1 MTDELS
7 REIETEDGKRWLST
21 DGKEYKSRSGAWKR
35 SKKLL
40 EEVEEVEEVTESDPI
55 SEDQDDTP
63 IWATYDY
70 GDIVDEV
77 SPTETVPTILKTIK
91 PAATTK
97 AKLSKKEIEA
107 KKSMNKSILTVGY
120 RTGDHLMTHYRRA
133 MLEDPKA
140 TPITHSDS
148 DYDWISNVTNEA
160 LEDSNIIVSDMIGT
174 GTIAVA
180 ANAHWFG
187 VPLYK
192 IHQES
197 EKSPFKGRVG
207 GAFGRFLRRLPI
219 IGKRLKAKDDAGKL
233 GVVKRE
239 QDTD

>member
-1 MTDELS
+1 MSDELTT
-7 REIETEDGKRWLST
+7 EIETEDGKRWLST

-40 EEVEEVEEVTESDPI
+40 EKKEEESKPEPEEV
-55 SEDQDDTP
+55 QDDTP
-63 IWATYDY
+63 IWASYDY

-91 PAATTK
+91 PAAVAK
-97 AKLSKKEIEA
+97 GKLSKKEIEA
-107 KKSMNKSILTVGY
+107 RKSMNKSILTVGY
-120 RTGDHLMTHYRRA
+120 RTGDHLLTGYRRA

-140 TPITHSDS
+140 TAITHSDS
-148 DYDWISNVTNEA
+148 DYNWISDVTNEA
-160 LEDSNIIVSDMIGT
+160 LEDSGVSVSDMVGT
-174 GTIAVA
+174 GTIAVV

-197 EKSPFKGRVG
+197 EKSPFKGRLG
-207 GAFGRFLRRLPI
+207 GAFGRIIRRLPI
-219 IGKRLKAKDDAGKL
+219 IGKRLKAKDDIVRGER
-233 GVVKRE
+233 GVRDE
-239 QDTD
+239 QV

>member
-1 MTDELS
+1 MSEDDLTT
-7 REIETEDGKRWLST
+7 EIETEEGKRWLST

-40 EEVEEVEEVTESDPI
+40 EQEEPQVEETQEEV
-55 SEDQDDTP
+55 QDDTP
-63 IWATYDY
+63 IWSTYDY

-91 PAATTK
+91 PAATAK
-97 AKLSKKEIEA
+97 GKLSKKEAAA

-120 RTGDHLMTHYRRA
+120 RTGDHLMTGYRRA

-140 TPITHSDS
+140 TAIIHSDS
-148 DYDWISNVTNEA
+148 DYNWISEVTNEA
-160 LEDSNIIVSDMIGT
+160 LEDSGVSVSDMVGT
-174 GTIAVA
+174 GTIAVV

-219 IGKRLKAKDDAGKL
+219 IGKRIKAKEEVEL
-233 GVVKRE
+233 FNGVKSN
-239 QDTD
+239 DNN

>member
-1 MTDELS
+1 MSDEDLTT
-7 REIETEDGKRWLST
+7 EIETEDGKRWLST

-40 EEVEEVEEVTESDPI
+40 EQEEPKVEESQEEV
-55 SEDQDDTP
+55 QDDTP
-63 IWATYDY
+63 IWSTYDY

-91 PAATTK
+91 PAAQAK
-97 AKLSKKEIEA
+97 GKLSKKEAAA

-120 RTGDHLMTHYRRA
+120 RTGDHLMTGYRRA

-140 TPITHSDS
+140 TAIVHSDS
-148 DYDWISNVTNEA
+148 DYNWISEVTNEA
-160 LEDSNIIVSDMIGT
+160 LEDSGVSVSDMVGT
-174 GTIAVA
+174 GTIAVV

-219 IGKRLKAKDDAGKL
+219 IGKRIKAKEEVEIFNGAKSN
-233 GVVKRE
+233 E
-239 QDTD
+239 

>member
-1 MTDELS
+1 MSDEDLTT
-7 REIETEDGKRWLST
+7 EIETEDGKRWLSS

-40 EEVEEVEEVTESDPI
+40 EQEEPKVEETQEEV
-55 SEDQDDTP
+55 QDDTP
-63 IWATYDY
+63 TWASYDY

-91 PAATTK
+91 PAAVAK
-97 AKLSKKEIEA
+97 GKLSKKEAAA

-120 RTGDHLMTHYRRA
+120 RTGDHLMTGYRRA

-140 TPITHSDS
+140 TAIVHSDS
-148 DYDWISNVTNEA
+148 DYNWISEVTNEA
-160 LEDSNIIVSDMIGT
+160 LEDSGVSVSDMVGT
-174 GTIAVA
+174 GTIAVV

-219 IGKRLKAKDDAGKL
+219 IGKRIKAKEEAQLFEVGEKHD
-233 GVVKRE
+233 
-239 QDTD
+239 

>member
-1 MTDELS
+1 MSVSDEDLTT
-7 REIETEDGKRWLST
+7 EIETEDGKRWLST

-40 EEVEEVEEVTESDPI
+40 EQEEPKVEESQEEV
-55 SEDQDDTP
+55 QDDTP
-63 IWATYDY
+63 IWSTYDY

-91 PAATTK
+91 PAAQAK
-97 AKLSKKEIEA
+97 GKLSKKEAAA

-120 RTGDHLMTHYRRA
+120 RTGDHLMTGYRRA

-140 TPITHSDS
+140 TAIVHSDS
-148 DYDWISNVTNEA
+148 DYNWISEVTNEA
-160 LEDSNIIVSDMIGT
+160 LEDSGVSVSDMVGT
-174 GTIAVA
+174 GTIAVV

-219 IGKRLKAKDDAGKL
+219 IGKRIKAKEEVEL
-233 GVVKRE
+233 FNGVKSN
-239 QDTD
+239 DNN

>member
-1 MTDELS
+1 MSEDDLTT
-7 REIETEDGKRWLST
+7 EIETEEGKRWLST

-40 EEVEEVEEVTESDPI
+40 EQEEPQVEETQEEV
-55 SEDQDDTP
+55 QDDTP
-63 IWATYDY
+63 IWSTYDY

-91 PAATTK
+91 PAAQAK
-97 AKLSKKEIEA
+97 GKLSKKEAAA

-120 RTGDHLMTHYRRA
+120 RTGDHLMSSYRRA

-140 TPITHSDS
+140 TAIIHSDS
-148 DYDWISNVTNEA
+148 DYNWISEVTNEA
-160 LEDSNIIVSDMIGT
+160 LEDSGVSVSDMVGT
-174 GTIAVA
+174 GTIAVV

-219 IGKRLKAKDDAGKL
+219 IGKRIKAKEEAQLFEVGEKHD
-233 GVVKRE
+233 
-239 QDTD
+239 

>member
-1 MTDELS
+1 MSDEDLTT
-7 REIETEDGKRWLST
+7 EIETEDGKRWLST

-40 EEVEEVEEVTESDPI
+40 EQEEPKVEETQEEV
-55 SEDQDDTP
+55 QDDTP
-63 IWATYDY
+63 TWASYDY

-91 PAATTK
+91 PAAVAK
-97 AKLSKKEIEA
+97 GKLSKKEAAA

-120 RTGDHLMTHYRRA
+120 RTGDHLMTGYRRA

-140 TPITHSDS
+140 TAIVHSDS
-148 DYDWISNVTNEA
+148 DYNWISEVTNEA
-160 LEDSNIIVSDMIGT
+160 LEDSGVSVSDMVGT
-174 GTIAVA
+174 GTIAVV

-219 IGKRLKAKDDAGKL
+219 IGKRIKAKEETQLFEVGE
-233 GVVKRE
+233 KR
-239 QDTD
+239 D

>member
-1 MTDELS
+1 MSDEDLTT
-7 REIETEDGKRWLST
+7 EIETEDGKRWLST

-40 EEVEEVEEVTESDPI
+40 EQEEPQVEETQEEV
-55 SEDQDDTP
+55 QDDTP
-63 IWATYDY
+63 TWASYDY

-91 PAATTK
+91 PAAVAK
-97 AKLSKKEIEA
+97 GKLSKKEAAA

-120 RTGDHLMTHYRRA
+120 RTGDHLMSSYRRA

-140 TPITHSDS
+140 TAITHSDS
-148 DYDWISNVTNEA
+148 DYNWISEVTNEA
-160 LEDSNIIVSDMIGT
+160 LEDSGVSVSDMVGT
-174 GTIAVA
+174 GTIAVV

-219 IGKRLKAKDDAGKL
+219 IGKRIKAKEESQL
-233 GVVKRE
+233 FEEV
-239 QDTD
+239 

>member
-1 MTDELS
+1 MSDEDLTT
-7 REIETEDGKRWLST
+7 EIETEDGKRWLST

-40 EEVEEVEEVTESDPI
+40 EQEEPKAEETQEEV
-55 SEDQDDTP
+55 QDDTP
-63 IWATYDY
+63 TWASYDY

-91 PAATTK
+91 PAAVAK
-97 AKLSKKEIEA
+97 GKLSKKEAAA

-120 RTGDHLMTHYRRA
+120 RTGDHLMTGYRRA

-140 TPITHSDS
+140 TAIVHSDS
-148 DYDWISNVTNEA
+148 DYNWISEVTNEA
-160 LEDSNIIVSDMIGT
+160 LEDSGVSVSDMVGT
-174 GTIAVA
+174 GTIAVV

-219 IGKRLKAKDDAGKL
+219 IGKRIKSKEEAQLFEVGEKHD
-233 GVVKRE
+233 
-239 QDTD
+239 

>member
-1 MTDELS
+1 MSDEDLTT
-7 REIETEDGKRWLST
+7 EIETEDGKRWLST

-40 EEVEEVEEVTESDPI
+40 EQEEPQVEETQEEV
-55 SEDQDDTP
+55 QDDTP
-63 IWATYDY
+63 TWASYDY

-91 PAATTK
+91 PAAVAK
-97 AKLSKKEIEA
+97 GKLSKKEVAA

-120 RTGDHLMTHYRRA
+120 RTGDHLMSSYRRA

-140 TPITHSDS
+140 TAITHSDS
-148 DYDWISNVTNEA
+148 DYNWISEVTNEA
-160 LEDSNIIVSDMIGT
+160 LEDSGVSVSDMVGT
-174 GTIAVA
+174 GTIAVV

-219 IGKRLKAKDDAGKL
+219 IGKRIKA
-233 GVVKRE
+233 RE
-239 QDTD
+239 EAQLFEVGEKHD

>member
-1 MTDELS
+1 MSDEDLTT
-7 REIETEDGKRWLST
+7 EIETEDGKRWLST

-40 EEVEEVEEVTESDPI
+40 EQEETKVEETQEEV
-55 SEDQDDTP
+55 QDDTP
-63 IWATYDY
+63 TWASYDY

-91 PAATTK
+91 PAAVAK
-97 AKLSKKEIEA
+97 GKLSKKEAAA

-120 RTGDHLMTHYRRA
+120 RTGDHLMTGYRRA

-140 TPITHSDS
+140 TAIVHSDS
-148 DYDWISNVTNEA
+148 DYNWISEVTNEA
-160 LEDSNIIVSDMIGT
+160 LEDSGVVVSDMIGT
-174 GTIAVA
+174 QSIAIA
-180 ANAHWFG
+180 ANAYWFG
-187 VPLYK
+187 RPLYQ

-219 IGKRLKAKDDAGKL
+219 IGKRIKAKEEAQLFEVGEKHD
-233 GVVKRE
+233 
-239 QDTD
+239 

>member
-1 MTDELS
+1 MKMSDEDLTT
-7 REIETEDGKRWLST
+7 EIETEDGKRWLST

-40 EEVEEVEEVTESDPI
+40 EEKEEPKVEEPIEEI
-55 SEDQDDTP
+55 QDDTP
-63 IWATYDY
+63 IWSTYDY

-91 PAATTK
+91 PAAVAK
-97 AKLSKKEIEA
+97 GKLSKKEMAA

-120 RTGDHLMTHYRRA
+120 RTGDHMMTHYRRA

-140 TPITHSDS
+140 TAITHSDS
-148 DYDWISNVTNEA
+148 DYNWISEVTNEA
-160 LEDSNIIVSDMIGT
+160 LEDSGVSVSDMVGT
-174 GTIAVA
+174 GTIAVV

-219 IGKRLKAKDDAGKL
+219 IGKRIKAKEEAQLFEVGEKHD
-233 GVVKRE
+233 
-239 QDTD
+239 

>member
-1 MTDELS
+1 MSVSDEDLTT
-7 REIETEDGKRWLST
+7 EIETEDGKRWLST

-40 EEVEEVEEVTESDPI
+40 EQEETKVEETQEEV
-55 SEDQDDTP
+55 QDDTP
-63 IWATYDY
+63 TWASYDY

-91 PAATTK
+91 PAAQAK
-97 AKLSKKEIEA
+97 GKLSKKEAAA

-120 RTGDHLMTHYRRA
+120 RTGDHLMTGYRRA

-140 TPITHSDS
+140 TAIVHSDS
-148 DYDWISNVTNEA
+148 DYNWISEVTNEA
-160 LEDSNIIVSDMIGT
+160 LEDSGVSVSDMVGT
-174 GTIAVA
+174 GTIAVV

-219 IGKRLKAKDDAGKL
+219 IGKRIKAKEEVEL
-233 GVVKRE
+233 FNGVKSN
-239 QDTD
+239 DNN

>member
-1 MTDELS
+1 MSDEDLTT
-7 REIETEDGKRWLST
+7 EIETEDGKRWLST

-40 EEVEEVEEVTESDPI
+40 EQEEPQVEETQEEV
-55 SEDQDDTP
+55 QDDTP
-63 IWATYDY
+63 TWASYDY

-91 PAATTK
+91 PAAVAK
-97 AKLSKKEIEA
+97 GKLSKKEAAA

-120 RTGDHLMTHYRRA
+120 RTGDHLMTGYRRA

-140 TPITHSDS
+140 TAIVHSDS
-148 DYDWISNVTNEA
+148 DYNWISEVTNEA
-160 LEDSNIIVSDMIGT
+160 LEDSGVSVSDMVGT
-174 GTIAVA
+174 GTIAVV

-207 GAFGRFLRRLPI
+207 GAFGRFLRKLPI
-219 IGKRLKAKDDAGKL
+219 IGKRIKAKEEAQLFEVGEKHD
-233 GVVKRE
+233 
-239 QDTD
+239 

>member
-1 MTDELS
+1 MSDEDLTT
-7 REIETEDGKRWLST
+7 EIETEDGKRWLSS

-40 EEVEEVEEVTESDPI
+40 EQEEPKVEETQEEV
-55 SEDQDDTP
+55 QDDTP
-63 IWATYDY
+63 TWASYDY

-91 PAATTK
+91 PAAV
-97 AKLSKKEIEA
+97 AKGKVSKKEAAA

-120 RTGDHLMTHYRRA
+120 RTGDHLMTGYRRA

-140 TPITHSDS
+140 TAIVHSDS
-148 DYDWISNVTNEA
+148 DYNWISEVTNEA
-160 LEDSNIIVSDMIGT
+160 LEDSGVSVSDMVGT
-174 GTIAVA
+174 GTIAVV

-219 IGKRLKAKDDAGKL
+219 IGKRIKAKEEVEIFN
-233 GVVKRE
+233 GVKSNE
-239 QDTD
+239 

>member
-1 MTDELS
+1 MSEDDLTT
-7 REIETEDGKRWLST
+7 EIETEEGKRWLST

-35 SKKLL
+35 SKKLQEVKEEPDPVEEPR
-40 EEVEEVEEVTESDPI
+40 EEV
-55 SEDQDDTP
+55 QDDTP

-91 PAATTK
+91 PAAV
-97 AKLSKKEIEA
+97 AKGKISKKEMAA

-120 RTGDHLMTHYRRA
+120 RTGDHLMTGYRRA

-140 TPITHSDS
+140 TAIIHSDS
-148 DYDWISNVTNEA
+148 DYNWISEVTNEA
-160 LEDSNIIVSDMIGT
+160 LEDSGVSVSDMVGT
-174 GTIAVA
+174 GTIAVV

-197 EKSPFKGRVG
+197 EKSPFKGKLG

-219 IGKRLKAKDDAGKL
+219 IGTRIKAKEERQLFNEVNNDA
-233 GVVKRE
+233 
-239 QDTD
+239 

>member
-1 MTDELS
+1 MSDEDLTT
-7 REIETEDGKRWLST
+7 EIETEDGKRWLST

-40 EEVEEVEEVTESDPI
+40 EQEEPKVEETQEEV
-55 SEDQDDTP
+55 QDDTP
-63 IWATYDY
+63 TWASYDY

-91 PAATTK
+91 PAAVAK
-97 AKLSKKEIEA
+97 GKLSKKEAAA

-120 RTGDHLMTHYRRA
+120 RTGDHLMTGYRRA

-140 TPITHSDS
+140 TAIVHSDS
-148 DYDWISNVTNEA
+148 DYNWISEVTNEA
-160 LEDSNIIVSDMIGT
+160 LEDSGVSVSDMVGT
-174 GTIAVA
+174 GTIAVV

-219 IGKRLKAKDDAGKL
+219 IGKRIKAKEEAQLFEG
-233 GVVKRE
+233 GSNE
-239 QDTD
+239 

>member
-1 MTDELS
+1 MSDEDLTT
-7 REIETEDGKRWLST
+7 EIETEDGKRWLST

-40 EEVEEVEEVTESDPI
+40 EQEEPQVEEPVEEV
-55 SEDQDDTP
+55 QDDTP
-63 IWATYDY
+63 TWASYDY

-91 PAATTK
+91 PAAVAK
-97 AKLSKKEIEA
+97 GKLSKKEAAA

-120 RTGDHLMTHYRRA
+120 RTGDHLMTGYRRA

-140 TPITHSDS
+140 TAIIHSDS
-148 DYDWISNVTNEA
+148 DYNWISEVTNEA
-160 LEDSNIIVSDMIGT
+160 LEDSGVSVSDMVGT
-174 GTIAVA
+174 GTIAVV

-219 IGKRLKAKDDAGKL
+219 IGKRIKAKEEAQLFEG
-233 GVVKRE
+233 GSNE
-239 QDTD
+239 

>member
-1 MTDELS
+1 MSVSDEDLTT
-7 REIETEDGKRWLST
+7 EIETEDGKRWLST

-40 EEVEEVEEVTESDPI
+40 EQEEPKVEESQEEV
-55 SEDQDDTP
+55 QDDTP
-63 IWATYDY
+63 IWSTYDY
-70 GDIVDEV
+70 GDIVYEV

-91 PAATTK
+91 PAAVAK
-97 AKLSKKEIEA
+97 GKLSKKEAAA

-120 RTGDHLMTHYRRA
+120 RTGDHLMTGYRRA

-140 TPITHSDS
+140 TAIVHSDS
-148 DYDWISNVTNEA
+148 DYNWISEVTNEA
-160 LEDSNIIVSDMIGT
+160 LEDSGVSVSDMVGT
-174 GTIAVA
+174 GTIAVV

-219 IGKRLKAKDDAGKL
+219 IGKRIKAKEEVEL
-233 GVVKRE
+233 FNGVKSN
-239 QDTD
+239 DNN

>member
-1 MTDELS
+1 MSDEDLTT
-7 REIETEDGKRWLST
+7 EIETEDGKRWLST

-40 EEVEEVEEVTESDPI
+40 EEKEEPKVEEPIEEI
-55 SEDQDDTP
+55 QDDTP
-63 IWATYDY
+63 IWSTYDY

-91 PAATTK
+91 PAAVAK
-97 AKLSKKEIEA
+97 GKLSKKEMAA

-120 RTGDHLMTHYRRA
+120 RTGDHMMTHYRRA

-140 TPITHSDS
+140 TAITHSDS
-148 DYDWISNVTNEA
+148 DYNWISEVTNEA
-160 LEDSNIIVSDMIGT
+160 LEDSGVSVSDMVGT
-174 GTIAVA
+174 GTIAVV

-219 IGKRLKAKDDAGKL
+219 IGKRIKAKEEAQLFEVGEKHD
-233 GVVKRE
+233 
-239 QDTD
+239 

>member
-1 MTDELS
+1 MSDEDLTT
-7 REIETEDGKRWLST
+7 EIETEDGKRWLST

-40 EEVEEVEEVTESDPI
+40 LDQEEPKAEESQDEV
-55 SEDQDDTP
+55 QDDTP
-63 IWATYDY
+63 IWSTYDY

-91 PAATTK
+91 PAAVAK
-97 AKLSKKEIEA
+97 GKLSKKEAAA

-120 RTGDHLMTHYRRA
+120 RTGDHLMTGYRRA

-140 TPITHSDS
+140 TAIVHSDS
-148 DYDWISNVTNEA
+148 DYNWISEVTNEA
-160 LEDSNIIVSDMIGT
+160 LEDSGVSVSDMVGT
-174 GTIAVA
+174 GTIAVV

-219 IGKRLKAKDDAGKL
+219 IGKRIKAKEEAQLFEVGEKHD
-233 GVVKRE
+233 
-239 QDTD
+239 

>member
-1 MTDELS
+1 MIVSDELTK
-7 REIETEDGKRWLST
+7 EIETEDGKRWLST

-40 EEVEEVEEVTESDPI
+40 EKEEEPEVEEVKIDEV
-55 SEDQDDTP
+55 QDETP

-91 PAATTK
+91 PAAV
-97 AKLSKKEIEA
+97 AKGKLTKKEMAA

-120 RTGDHLMTHYRRA
+120 RTSDHLMTHYRRA

-140 TPITHSDS
+140 TAITHSDS
-148 DYDWISNVTNEA
+148 DYNWISEVTNEA
-160 LEDSNIIVSDMIGT
+160 LEDSGVIVSDMVGT
-174 GTIAVA
+174 STIAVV

-192 IHQES
+192 IHKES

-219 IGKRLKAKDDAGKL
+219 IGKRIKAKEASQTSYTG
-233 GVVKRE
+233 GVKDE
-239 QDTD
+239 

>member
-1 MTDELS
+1 MSEDDLTT
-7 REIETEDGKRWLST
+7 EIETEEGKRWLST

-40 EEVEEVEEVTESDPI
+40 EQEEPQVEETQEEV
-55 SEDQDDTP
+55 QDDTP
-63 IWATYDY
+63 IWSTYDY

-91 PAATTK
+91 PASSVK
-97 AKLSKKEIEA
+97 GKLSKKEAAA

-120 RTGDHLMTHYRRA
+120 RTGDHVLTSYRRA

-140 TPITHSDS
+140 TAIIHSDS
-148 DYDWISNVTNEA
+148 DYNWISEVTNEA
-160 LEDSNIIVSDMIGT
+160 LEDSGVSVSDMVGT
-174 GTIAVA
+174 GTIAVV

-219 IGKRLKAKDDAGKL
+219 IGKRIKAKEEAQLFEVGEKHD
-233 GVVKRE
+233 
-239 QDTD
+239 

>member
-1 MTDELS
+1 MSDEDLTT
-7 REIETEDGKRWLST
+7 EIETEDGKRWLST

-40 EEVEEVEEVTESDPI
+40 EQEEPKVEETQEEV
-55 SEDQDDTP
+55 QDDTP
-63 IWATYDY
+63 TWASYDY

-91 PAATTK
+91 PAAVAK
-97 AKLSKKEIEA
+97 GKLSKKEAAA

-120 RTGDHLMTHYRRA
+120 RTGDHLMSSYRRA

-140 TPITHSDS
+140 SAIVHSDS
-148 DYDWISNVTNEA
+148 DYNWISEVTNEA
-160 LEDSNIIVSDMIGT
+160 LEDSGVSVSDMVGT
-174 GTIAVA
+174 GTIAVV

-219 IGKRLKAKDDAGKL
+219 IGKRIKAKEEAQLFEVGEKHD
-233 GVVKRE
+233 
-239 QDTD
+239 

>member
-1 MTDELS
+1 MSVSDEDLTT
-7 REIETEDGKRWLST
+7 EIETEDGKRWLST

-40 EEVEEVEEVTESDPI
+40 EEKEEPQVEESQEEV
-55 SEDQDDTP
+55 QDDTP
-63 IWATYDY
+63 IWSTYDY

-91 PAATTK
+91 PAAQVK
-97 AKLSKKEIEA
+97 GKLSKKEAAA

-120 RTGDHLMTHYRRA
+120 RTGDHLMTGYRRA

-140 TPITHSDS
+140 TAITHSDS
-148 DYDWISNVTNEA
+148 DYNWISEVTNEA
-160 LEDSNIIVSDMIGT
+160 LEDSGVSVSDMVGT
-174 GTIAVA
+174 GTIAVV

-219 IGKRLKAKDDAGKL
+219 IGKRIKA
-233 GVVKRE
+233 RE
-239 QDTD
+239 EAQLFEVGEKHD

>member
-1 MTDELS
+1 MSDENLTT
-7 REIETEDGKRWLST
+7 EIETEDGKRWLST

-40 EEVEEVEEVTESDPI
+40 EQEEPKVEETQEEV
-55 SEDQDDTP
+55 QDDTP
-63 IWATYDY
+63 TWASYDY

-91 PAATTK
+91 PAAVAK
-97 AKLSKKEIEA
+97 GKLSKKEAAA

-120 RTGDHLMTHYRRA
+120 RTGDHLMTGYRRA

-140 TPITHSDS
+140 TAIVHSDS
-148 DYDWISNVTNEA
+148 DYNWISEVTNEA
-160 LEDSNIIVSDMIGT
+160 LEDSGVSVSDMVGT
-174 GTIAVA
+174 GTIAVV

-219 IGKRLKAKDDAGKL
+219 IGKRIKAKEEAQLFEVGEKHD
-233 GVVKRE
+233 
-239 QDTD
+239 

>member
-1 MTDELS
+1 MSDEDLTT
-7 REIETEDGKRWLST
+7 EIETEDGKRWLST

-40 EEVEEVEEVTESDPI
+40 EQEEPKVEESQEEV
-55 SEDQDDTP
+55 QDDTP
-63 IWATYDY
+63 IWSTYDY

-91 PAATTK
+91 PAAQAK
-97 AKLSKKEIEA
+97 GKLSKKEAAA

-120 RTGDHLMTHYRRA
+120 RTGDHLMTGYRRA

-140 TPITHSDS
+140 TAIVHSDS
-148 DYDWISNVTNEA
+148 DYNWISEVTNEA
-160 LEDSNIIVSDMIGT
+160 LEDSGVSVSDMVGT
-174 GTIAVA
+174 GTIAVV

-219 IGKRLKAKDDAGKL
+219 IGKRIKAKEEVEL
-233 GVVKRE
+233 FNGVKSN
-239 QDTD
+239 DNN

>member
-1 MTDELS
+1 MSDDDLTT
-7 REIETEDGKRWLST
+7 EIETEDGKRWLSS

-40 EEVEEVEEVTESDPI
+40 EKEETKVEEPI
-55 SEDQDDTP
+55 DDVQDDTP
-63 IWATYDY
+63 IWSTYDY

-91 PAATTK
+91 PAAVAK
-97 AKLSKKEIEA
+97 GKLSKKEMAA

-120 RTGDHLMTHYRRA
+120 RTGDHLMTSYRRA

-148 DYDWISNVTNEA
+148 DYNWISEVTNEA
-160 LEDSNIIVSDMIGT
+160 LEDSGVSVSDMVGT
-174 GTIAVA
+174 GTIAVV

-187 VPLYK
+187 VPLYR

-219 IGKRLKAKDDAGKL
+219 IGKRIKAKEASQNSYTGGAKD
-233 GVVKRE
+233 E
-239 QDTD
+239 

>member
-1 MTDELS
+1 MSDEDLTT
-7 REIETEDGKRWLST
+7 EIETEDGKRWLST

-40 EEVEEVEEVTESDPI
+40 EQEEPQVEETQEEV
-55 SEDQDDTP
+55 QDDTP
-63 IWATYDY
+63 TWASYDY

-91 PAATTK
+91 PAAVAK
-97 AKLSKKEIEA
+97 GKLSKKEAAA

-120 RTGDHLMTHYRRA
+120 RTGDHLMTGYRRA

-140 TPITHSDS
+140 TAIVHSDS
-148 DYDWISNVTNEA
+148 DYNWISEVTNEA
-160 LEDSNIIVSDMIGT
+160 LEESGVSVSYMVGT
-174 GTIAVA
+174 GTIAVV

-219 IGKRLKAKDDAGKL
+219 IGKRIKAKEEVEIFNGAKSN
-233 GVVKRE
+233 E
-239 QDTD
+239 